1 MANKSKRD
9 NNHKSNTL
17 FKPFPYFDCQ
27 ASLSAKTLGK
37 STSNSSASS
46 SVINSI
52 LFPISSFFISC
63 LKWKWVDPFACAS
76 YTKGECLLEVC
87 GMETDAGS
95 RVNDLGYLR
104 LTVKSYAQIVE
115 YYWNGSFGKSTLS
128 RGLPSW
134 FKRHFYKTEYSPKGL
149 VELKKHNAFSVDM
162 VDWYDEEWQAFQ
174 DLVDPVSKN
183 KNTYLG
189 QEEFVLFAEEAFFLL
204 FALDSLNVR
213 NAATLHLYSVQELWT
228 LFRKQS
234 LPPLRVQ
241 QHLDFV
247 DADYTKPSKIPNY
260 ISTNDFAVQYA
271 VYHHFRSK
279 GWTPR

>member
-1 MANKSKRD
+1 MTNKSKKS
-9 NNHKSNTL
+9 NNHKSNTP
-17 FKPFPYFDCQ
+17 FKPFPYFDFQ
-27 ASLSAKTLGK
+27 ASRSPKSQGK
-37 STSNSSASS
+37 ITSNSSASS
-46 SVINSI
+46 SVIKSI
-52 LFPISSFFISC
+52 LFPISSFFFSC
-63 LKWKWVDPFACAS
+63 LKFYPFACAS
-76 YTKGECLLEVC
+76 CTKGECLLEVC
-87 GMETDAGS
+87 GMDTDAGS
-95 RVNDLGYLR
+95 RVHDLGYLKI
-104 LTVKSYAQIVE
+104 TVKSYAQILE

-149 VELKKHNAFSVDM
+149 VELKKHTAFTADM

-174 DLVDPVSKN
+174 DLVDPVAKN

-213 NAATLHLYSVQELWT
+213 KAATLHLYSVQELWT

-241 QHLDFV
+241 QHLDSV
-247 DADYTKPSKIPNY
+247 DADGTKPSKIPNNT
-260 ISTNDFAVQYA
+260 STNDFAVQYA